1 MRLGVGE
8 KGGKWELVVG
18 GWVGEKA
25 KEPSVGCNLS
35 CRIRFKIIDPPGG
48 WRIASHYFWT
58 DGNPHREAGLRKI
71 KTRRSLAPDE
81 KFDGEQTSGLSSNRR
96 TQKLRIIVGRSV
108 FMFSDGSRAS

>member
-18 GWVGEKA
+18 GWVGGEA

-81 KFDGEQTSGLSSNRR
+81 KFDGLVLPRGEREREKEKEKEKENGIESRR
-96 TQKLRIIVGRSV
+96 
-108 FMFSDGSRAS
+108 GS

>member
-18 GWVGEKA
+18 GWVGGEA

-81 KFDGEQTSGLSSNRR
+81 KFDGSIEMNTYVLPGNKRR
-96 TQKLRIIVGRSV
+96 VSAVTGERRS
-108 FMFSDGSRAS
+108 